1 MPRIVNSTYV
11 TLDGVIQNPQDWP
24 SLGSADDQGDAIQTA
39 LLERCDGVLLGR
51 RTYEVFAPVWSAR
64 SGDPASDRMNALR
77 KYVVST
83 TLTDPQ
89 WQNTTVL
96 AHDPVG
102 AVRDLREQPGR
113 DIVQYGFG
121 SLAHALMGAGLLDE
135 LRLWVHPFFL
145 GTGTG
150 GDLLHRAGSSGHFE
164 LADATVLENGVVVL
178 TYQASAGSPHRAR

>member
-96 AHDPVG
+96 AHDPIG

-135 LRLWVHPFFL
+135 LRLWVHPFVL

-150 GDLLHRAGSSGHFE
+150 SDLLHRAGSSGHFE
-164 LADATVLENGVVVL
+164 LADATALDNGVVVL
-178 TYQASAGSPHRAR
+178 TYRASTPHRAR